1 MIYPKL
7 GLMTK
12 RSTLTFPK
20 SIAASSFLDLQDFR
34 KREAGRINSLQ
45 ERLIIPNFSYLNCCT
60 VARFIYSIY
69 HLAKKPNIF
78 CANNLWN
85 VQEVIRKSM
94 LESKR

>member
-1 MIYPKL
+1 MSDLPKVKNYEVKIRIK
-7 GLMTK
+7 TH
-12 RSTLTFPK
+12 
-20 SIAASSFLDLQDFR
+20 DLQE
-34 KREAGRINSLQ
+34 REREREGEADRINSLQ
-45 ERLIIPNFSYLNCCT
+45 GRLIIPNFSYLNCCT

-85 VQEVIRKSM
+85 VNEVIRKSM